1 MPIKYGKD
9 SNFKAKKGRSGRQKL
24 SEEYFKEVKKRTYK
38 EILAEL
44 LPDTLLAKKHLE
56 LLTVPIKTRTYIKGD
71 FKEEITALDTNAV
84 KSGLDMAYKLKGEYA
99 GDKVIHSG
107 SIKQVYS
114 EDTKNL
120 KEVLDITNEYEE
132 RIRKQILE
140 G

>member
-1 MPIKYGKD
+1 MGRKGIKENNAVGV
-9 SNFKAKKGRSGRQKL
+9 KGRSGRKKL

-38 EILAEL
+38 EILAKL
-44 LPDTLLAKKHLE
+44 LPDTLLAQKHLE
-56 LLTVPIKTRTYIKGD
+56 LLTVPMKTRTYIKGE
-71 FKEEITALDTNAV
+71 FKEEITALDANAV

-107 SIKQVYS
+107 IIKQVYS

-132 RIRKQILE
+132 KIRKQILE
-140 G
+140 